1 MLESYVGQEVADNEM
16 KVYKFSAFNHV
27 GHKSLLKM
35 TNLVTRLSQKKDK
48 TEKLNNYSVIQ
59 IPQLNRRELK
69 IEIMLTTNYNYVR
82 KFNAVVTC

>member
-48 TEKLNNYSVIQ
+48 TE
-59 IPQLNRRELK
+59 ELK
-69 IEIMLTTNYNYVR
+69 
-82 KFNAVVTC
+82 